1 MLRSGPSQ
9 CALFFYKGI
18 KMKFKCKEMAQDFL
32 RMIEELE
39 PCLEFEA
46 EYGSEQAKADVKHLR
61 MLQRQA
67 YEYLDD
73 LEKSKSSRK

>member
-1 MLRSGPSQ
+1 
-9 CALFFYKGI
+9 
-18 KMKFKCKEMAQDFL
+18 MKFKCKEMAEDFL
-32 RMIEELE
+32 KMIEELE

-46 EYGSEQAKADVKHLR
+46 EYGSEQAKENVKHLR

-73 LEKSKSSRK
+73 LEKSKSSSK